1 MKDER
6 LSDMRIFKAVAETGG
21 FTAAALALDLQQ
33 PYVSRAVSNLEKRL
47 GVSLLRRSTRRLQLT
62 QEGSQY
68 LALCKRILDEIQT
81 GEAQLA
87 RAGQHMS
94 GDIRVTV
101 ATSFGMDQIV
111 PLIPGFLERYP
122 SLRVRL
128 SLSDTLAD
136 IIGEGFDVAIRMGSL
151 QDSNLVS
158 RKLCHL
164 QRVVTASPS
173 YIAKHGV
180 PSTPAELA
188 RHNCLMWEPPMDHLN
203 HWPFVVKGERTSIL
217 INGNFQTSSGV
228 SSVYMCL
235 AGVGITRMAEH
246 MVLPSIRSNMLVP
259 LLTDFQPSDE
269 TAIYALYPRD
279 SSLHPRVRAFIDYVT
294 ERLKRPPW
302 AA

>member
-6 LSDMRIFKAVAETGG
+6 LVEMKIFKAVAETGG

-33 PYVSRAVSNLEKRL
+33 PYVSRAISNLEKRL
-47 GVSLLRRSTRRLQLT
+47 GVSLLRRSTRRLQVT
-62 QEGSQY
+62 QEGYQY
-68 LALCKRILDEIQT
+68 LALCKRVLDEIDSA
-81 GEAQLA
+81 EAQLS
-87 RAGQHMS
+87 RAGRHMS

-122 SLRVRL
+122 GLRVRL

-136 IIGEGFDVAIRMGSL
+136 IIGEGFDVAIRMGNL

-173 YIAKHGV
+173 YLAKHGV
-180 PSTPAELA
+180 PSVPADLA

-203 HWPFVVKGERTSIL
+203 HWPFMIDGEHTSML
-217 INGNFQTSSGV
+217 INGSFQTSSGV

-259 LLTDFQPSDE
+259 LLTDFQPKDE
-269 TAIYALYPRD
+269 TGIYVLYPRD
-279 SSLHPRVRAFIDYVT
+279 VSLHPRVRAFIDYIV
-294 ERLKRPPW
+294 ERFERPPW

>member
-6 LSDMRIFKAVAETGG
+6 LAEMRIFRAVAETGG

-33 PYVSRAVSNLEKRL
+33 PHVSRVVSNLERRL
-47 GVSLLRRSTRRLQLT
+47 GVSLLRRSTRRLQVT
-62 QEGSQY
+62 QEGRQY
-68 LALCKRILDEIQT
+68 LALCSRILEEIET
-81 GEAQLA
+81 GEAQLS

-111 PLIPGFLERYP
+111 PLLPNFLERYP
-122 SLRVRL
+122 DLRVRL

-158 RKLCHL
+158 RKLCRL
-164 QRVVTASPS
+164 QRVVTASPA

-180 PSTPAELA
+180 PSTPADLA

-203 HWPFVVKGERTSIL
+203 HWPFIIDGERTSML

-228 SSVYMCL
+228 SSVFMCL
-235 AGVGITRMAEH
+235 AGMGITRMAEH

-279 SSLHPRVRAFIDYVT
+279 SSLHPRVRAFINYVT
-294 ERLKRPPW
+294 ERLSRPPW

>member
-6 LSDMRIFKAVAETGG
+6 LTEMRIFRAVAETGG
-21 FTAAALALDLQQ
+21 FTAAALSLDLQQ
-33 PYVSRAVSNLEKRL
+33 PYVSRTVSALEKRL
-47 GVSLLRRSTRRLQLT
+47 GVSLLRRSTRRLQMT
-62 QEGSQY
+62 QEGTQY
-68 LALCKRILDEIQT
+68 LALCKRILEELES
-81 GEAQLA
+81 GEAQLS

-111 PLIPGFLERYP
+111 PLIPAFLERYP
-122 SLRVRL
+122 GLRVRL

-136 IIGEGFDVAIRMGSL
+136 IIGEGFDVAIRMGNL

-164 QRVVTASPS
+164 QRVVTASPA
-173 YIAKHGV
+173 YIARHGV
-180 PSTPAELA
+180 PSTPAELT

-203 HWPFVVKGERTSIL
+203 HWPFMVGGERTSML

-259 LLTDFQPSDE
+259 LLTDFQSSDE
-269 TAIYALYPRD
+269 TAIYVLYPRD
-279 SSLHPRVRAFIDYVT
+279 STLHPRVRAFIDYVADKL
-294 ERLKRPPW
+294 RRPPW

>member
-6 LSDMRIFKAVAETGG
+6 LVEMRIFRAVAETGG
-21 FTAAALALDLQQ
+21 FTAAALMLDLQQ
-33 PYVSRAVSNLEKRL
+33 PYVSRAVSTLEKRL
-47 GVSLLRRSTRRLQLT
+47 GVALLRRSTRRLQVT
-62 QEGSQY
+62 QEGHQY
-68 LALCKRILDEIQT
+68 LALCKRILDEIDVA
-81 GEAQLA
+81 EAQLS
-87 RAGQHMS
+87 RAGQHMT
-94 GDIRVTV
+94 GGIRVTV

-122 SLRVRL
+122 GLRVRL

-136 IIGEGFDVAIRMGSL
+136 VIGEGFDVAIRMGSL

-173 YIAKHGV
+173 YIARHGV
-180 PSTPAELA
+180 PLTPADLA
-188 RHNCLMWEPPMDHLN
+188 HHNCLMWEPPMDHLN
-203 HWPFVVKGERTSIL
+203 HWPFVIDGERTTIL

-279 SSLHPRVRAFIDYVT
+279 SSLHPRVRAFIDYIG
-294 ERLKRPPW
+294 EKLERPPW